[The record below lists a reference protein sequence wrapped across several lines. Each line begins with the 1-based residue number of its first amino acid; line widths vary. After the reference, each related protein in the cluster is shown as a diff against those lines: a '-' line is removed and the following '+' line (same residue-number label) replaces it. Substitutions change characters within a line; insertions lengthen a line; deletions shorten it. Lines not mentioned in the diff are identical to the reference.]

1 MIPAARAIA
10 TRCSVW
16 LVEPPVA
23 SRATQPL
30 TIAFSST
37 ILPTGVYSS
46 PQVVRAVAR
55 AAAASVS
62 AARSG
67 VPGFTKLAPGRCR
80 PMTSISIWLEFA
92 VP

>member
-1 MIPAARAIA
+1 MMPAARAIA

-16 LVEPPVA
+16 FVEPPVA

-30 TIAFSST
+30 TMAFSST

-46 PQVVRAVAR
+46 PQAVSAVAR

-62 AARSG
+62 ATGA
-67 VPGFTKLAPGRCR
+67 ACR
-80 PMTSISIWLEFA
+80 G
-92 VP
+92 

>member
-1 MIPAARAIA
+1 M
-10 TRCSVW
+10 W

-23 SRATQPL
+23 RRATQPL

-37 ILPTGVYSS
+37 MCPTGVYRS
-46 PQVVRAVAR
+46 PQAVNAVAR
-55 AAAASVS
+55 AAAASVR

-67 VPGFTKLAPGRCR
+67 VPGLTKLAPGRCS
-80 PMTSISIWLEFA
+80 PITSISIWLEFA

>member
-10 TRCSVW
+10 TRCIVW

-23 SRATQPL
+23 SSATQPL
-30 TIAFSST
+30 TTAFSST
-37 ILPTGVYSS
+37 IFPTGVNSS
-46 PQVVRAVAR
+46 PQLVRSTAR

-62 AARSG
+62 ASRSG
-67 VPGFTKLAPGRCR
+67 VPGLTKLAPGRCR